1 MGSKRY
7 LSPREILGDRR
18 RDRHL
23 TAAEILSDELDDD
36 PEEHTAT
43 ARPGTSGSKSARSD
57 AGPEPAERTGRE
69 EPTDRRATPGAD
81 WQWLDDERVESRGD

>member
-36 PEEHTAT
+36 PDEHTAT
-43 ARPGTSGSKSARSD
+43 ARPGTS
-57 AGPEPAERTGRE
+57 ERE
-69 EPTDRRATPGAD
+69 SSTDRRATPSAD
-81 WQWLDDERVESRGD
+81 WQWLDDERVESRDD

>member
-23 TAAEILSDELDDD
+23 TAAEILSDELDDEPD
-36 PEEHTAT
+36 TAT
-43 ARPGTSGSKSARSD
+43 ARPGTSERESARSKT
-57 AGPEPAERTGRE
+57 GREPAERAGRDA
-69 EPTDRRATPGAD
+69 PTDRRATPGAD
-81 WQWLDDERVESRGD
+81 WQWLDDERVESRDD

>member
-43 ARPGTSGSKSARSD
+43 ARPGTSDRESVRSD
-57 AGPEPAERTGRE
+57 RGRQPAERAACDA
-69 EPTDRRATPGAD
+69 PNDRRATPGAD
-81 WQWLDDERVESRGD
+81 WQWLDDECVESRND

>member
-36 PEEHTAT
+36 PNDHTAT
-43 ARPGTSGSKSARSD
+43 ARPGTSD
-57 AGPEPAERTGRE
+57 AGSTRSETDRESSERSVRE
-69 EPTDRRATPGAD
+69 ESADRRATPGAD
-81 WQWLDDERVESRGD
+81 WQWLDAERVESRDD